1 MRARAM
7 RVIRAATIGLA
18 AATFIAAVVLGVT
31 VRLSWALPLLSS
43 PRLSSLAAPYTS
55 STIARTGS
63 TSRLGHHHL
72 LAITIAWLSLPPGY
86 HHQLAIT
93 TANAFLSAF
102 QVSSPKARHGLIT
115 RGVCG
120 HRLITD
126 DHHVHPPSSSP
137 TFVSSHHHS
146 ARGRSIVS
154 PLVSVFT
161 AILML
166 GHAIAIFTGDHLH
179 WHGQP
184 CRQATIP
191 SPQSP
196 SLLVF
201 CIKGR
206 RAWADEL
213 PPDSLW
219 TRYAQ
224 PHLPGFIGRWSD
236 RPVERVQAA
245 AHFLL
250 LAQSACALP
259 PINAT
264 VDGMVSTTT
273 A

>member
-1 MRARAM
+1 MC
-7 RVIRAATIGLA
+7 L
-18 AATFIAAVVLGVT
+18 T
-31 VRLSWALPLLSS
+31 VRPLGLP
-43 PRLSSLAAPYTS
+43 RRKMAN
-55 STIARTGS
+55 
-63 TSRLGHHHL
+63 SRLL
-72 LAITIAWLSLPPGY
+72 RPTMLVTIAWLSPPPGY

-102 QVSSPKARHGLIT
+102 RFSSPKARHGLVT

-120 HRLITD
+120 HRLTTD
-126 DHHVHPPSSSP
+126 DHHVHPPSSSL
-137 TFVSSHHHS
+137 TVVLSHHHS

-191 SPQSP
+191 SLQSP

-206 RAWADEL
+206 RARADEL
-213 PPDSLW
+213 QPKDSVCGPDMLTPISPASSGDGLTGLLNEYRPRPTSSFLHNLLVHCRQSTQPSTEWCRQQPPKQEW
-219 TRYAQ
+219 TLAQ
-224 PHLPGFIGRWSD
+224 PPKQEWT
-236 RPVERVQAA
+236 
-245 AHFLL
+245 
-250 LAQSACALP
+250 LAQLLHQAFVALIGLRRECIP
-259 PINAT
+259 LR
-264 VDGMVSTTT
+264 S
-273 A
+273 